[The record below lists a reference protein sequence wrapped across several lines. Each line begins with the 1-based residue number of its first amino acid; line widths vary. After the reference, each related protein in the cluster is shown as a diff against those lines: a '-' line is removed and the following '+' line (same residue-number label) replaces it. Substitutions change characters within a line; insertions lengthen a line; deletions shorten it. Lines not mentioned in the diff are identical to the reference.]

1 MLLCSWRKSRRTL
14 AMVSTINI
22 PGWLPKPS
30 PGGSMEERCREWVP
44 LGRRSARQPGP
55 SSTPILNPV
64 RIATEGAVWGS
75 IKAHGLLPDTVIR
88 KRYLMGTLRAS
99 RRGRGCG
106 TRGMETGPASVWT
119 AKPEHILEKVGR
131 GRQASDALG

>member
-55 SSTPILNPV
+55 SSTPIL
-64 RIATEGAVWGS
+64 S
-75 IKAHGLLPDTVIR
+75 Q
-88 KRYLMGTLRAS
+88 
-99 RRGRGCG
+99 
-106 TRGMETGPASVWT
+106 WT
-119 AKPEHILEKVGR
+119 EHIREIGQAALVGPSDKLAVAHLAKDEIR
-131 GRQASDALG
+131 RVPCLDYGRQQGRQVEGRVEGEVDLL